1 MSRIRTVKPEL
12 PADEKLA
19 GCSRDARLLFVY
31 LFTQS
36 DCWGNQRA
44 NTKLLR
50 GALFPYDDI
59 TIDDVDGWLGELER
73 HGLVGLYEHSGQHY
87 LHLFGF
93 TKNQRITRPSRLVP
107 WSPWDT
113 PNDDGPVGTA
123 LHADDVARNVLST
136 DALGTTNDAPTVPYR
151 KGSVP
156 RRDNVGVNIEGSGFV
171 PLVEA
176 DGPQTHDPETVDR
189 GLTNIAGARASLR
202 ALPEPQEASCAPGR
216 SRSPPRPHAAP
227 QFVAVTP

>member
-1 MSRIRTVKPEL
+1 MSRIRTIKPEL

-19 GCSRDARLLFVY
+19 LCSRDARLLFVY

-50 GALFPYDDI
+50 GSLFPYDDDV

-73 HGLVGLYEHSGQHY
+73 QDLIGLYEHGGQHY
-87 LHLFGF
+87 LHMFGF
-93 TKNQRITRPSRLVP
+93 TKNQRITKPARLVP
-107 WSPWDT
+107 WSPWNT

-123 LHADDVARNVLST
+123 LRDDVAARNELST
-136 DALGTTNDAPTVPYR
+136 GASGAASHAPIGKDR

-156 RRDNVGVNIEGSGFV
+156 RDRTVGVKIEGSGFV

-176 DGPQTHDPETVDR
+176 TGTGTHDPETKAV
-189 GLTNIAGARASLR
+189 GLAAVADIRAARA
-202 ALPEPQEASCAPGR
+202 APPEEAS
-216 SRSPPRPHAAP
+216 
-227 QFVAVTP
+227 